1 LQPESSGAGER
12 HQKVIFSS
20 SFVNVAG
27 VLVGKDYADE
37 DGSALPFSWTRPEG
51 EAARE
56 SESLARTALLFTL
69 IEAAFEKELK
79 PY

>member
-1 LQPESSGAGER
+1 M
-12 HQKVIFSS
+12 
-20 SFVNVAG
+20 NVAG

-51 EAARE
+51 EA
-56 SESLARTALLFTL
+56 ESLARTALLFTL

>member
-51 EAARE
+51 EA
-56 SESLARTALLFTL
+56 ESLARTALLFTL